1 MRGELNQTVA
11 SSITIST
18 NLGPVEIDALRHG
31 ALACHQGVG
40 PYKSRW
46 VVTHIPTGFAMSS
59 KGTFGNEKA
68 AVAAMEEIA
77 GKGDWTDMSSPNRR
91 KLGKMVAAVFAK
103 HGAETEA

>member
-1 MRGELNQTVA
+1 MNGALSQTVA
-11 SSITIST
+11 SSITINT
-18 NLGPVEIDALRHG
+18 NLGPLEIDALSYG
-31 ALACHQGVG
+31 ALACHKGVG
-40 PYKSRW
+40 PYKGRW

-77 GKGDWTDMSSPNRR
+77 GKGDWTDMSKPNRR

-103 HGAETEA
+103 HGAEMEA

>member
-1 MRGELNQTVA
+1 MNDTLSQTVA
-11 SSITIST
+11 SSITINT
-18 NLGPVEIDALRHG
+18 NSGPLEIDALSHG

-40 PYKSRW
+40 PHKGRW

-59 KGTFGNEKA
+59 KGTFGDEKD

-77 GKGDWTDMSSPNRR
+77 GKGDWTDMSEPNQR